1 MGKVPDMAA
10 RASTVLEVKASWSL
24 STFLVHGVLRRVP
37 GYTFFFIH
45 LCFLHILWGQL
56 VDHFFNSALTFTSA
70 NVSNTELAKDAF
82 IHMFSG
88 LCRAVDQALVHGVAD
103 VFKRKGGMSVTSALG
118 ASRESLAFLWKSPS
132 SMVLFFGLA
141 FISLNGVLTALRV
154 LTSSVS
160 SLAALCQS
168 RPQRKHGGSRKPVPL
183 RITVRYGNGYDSVLR
198 FILASVELAWF
209 MNYPVLNSAAAVKST
224 SGKAHRMPGATEPT
238 YASLR
243 QLQVRQQAIASF
255 QIEASLLLP
264 PQMFDSAADAIAAG
278 VYVILFVKMVLG
290 IVVALDAQR
299 LFHALVGVRPLSIP
313 NGWERCPVCGA
324 LWKRS
329 RESASAVHLCPNI
342 FTATPTLAASSSG
355 ATASA
360 AEEEEEGVEDMPAHV
375 PGTVRRVAGDRGRI
389 GTPTEVAHRPGD
401 AFPDPDTASF
411 ASLITDSWLDP
422 LMNFTLLSPLNTFSP
437 PPLSSIDDGP
447 GHWRALQRVVDR
459 LPRPPHSLCTRDRIG
474 DPAWTLWQR
483 RHELSARGEVGWLER
498 IFSIITAPIRR
509 VLSRA
514 FAVFFLP
521 PSARG
526 GDTQEDGF
534 GPVRGGPSLFHVFLR
549 HPCGCQFVFACVPLK
564 LTQDLLSLL
573 APRVVK
579 SLVAFLKEVSV
590 SNTSV
595 RQSYLSRGLVIC
607 LSLILVVSLQALF
620 FQLYL
625 THLYAVCL
633 KSTSALKT
641 LLLRHSLTTPLA
653 YTGSSRGGGGKRAPA
668 SPSAPDRPQSPIR
681 LSRKSD
687 GGGKEALPLSTAK
700 STAEEVTSAATLSR
714 EGEVMSLL
722 TVDVTNCA
730 DCLIFLHNVWGHPF
744 VIISSLM
751 SMYTYVGLFSTLA
764 TFAALIALIPLNRSS
779 AARVRAAQQQA
790 KNNES
795 RLSDLTAA
803 LSSMRTVKSMALE
816 ECLVGRVEEARVRES
831 DGTKRVGQAESVAAA
846 QTEVTTLL
854 VALVCCGSYLLT
866 GGAMDAAV
874 LVPTMAALQVMRF
887 PVWTLPQLYSQVSRG
902 YTSMQRIERFLSER
916 EAGEHSSAA
925 YVEHILRQREGE
937 GVERER
943 QTSATAAV
951 KVGEVRC
958 AHGTFAWNV
967 QAAVADQ
974 IAFDNTLSYGTPKG
988 SRGGIHSPNA
998 LSKGS
1003 DKNGE
1008 EDPPS
1013 ASTFSAYSSPRQG
1026 SSRAVVLHDIAL
1038 DILPGEFVVLHG
1050 PTGCGKSALLLS
1062 MLGELYTMPNDSH
1075 VTGASR
1081 TAAMSSEAR
1090 ESSGNHGFQIGGRV
1104 AYCAE
1109 VPWLRQGTL
1118 RENIRLVSDDVPE
1131 SAKEREWYERVL
1143 EACALK
1149 NDIKALAKGDRSVVG
1164 EGGSKLSGGQRAR
1177 VALARAVY
1185 RYSETDVFLFDDV
1198 LSALDVEV
1206 QKHLIANLFHG
1217 LLRTAG
1223 YSSTAA
1229 PRRAKTVVLATHAA
1243 VDLLMPDR
1251 VLHLWPD
1258 GTLHE
1263 DTTYQAPTENQV
1275 HQQKSAWRHATAV
1288 AATTKEQRR
1297 SIRLQAS
1304 GVAAANSS
1312 VHQSGPTLPQSTKT
1326 NLVREAPRKPSVV
1339 PAVQQ
1344 PATDINSLLPR
1355 AADLHRLFIEYIGG
1369 GRLLW
1374 FFVLS
1379 VSMQLFRTLMDNWLG
1394 VYISL
1399 YDKRNAAYETIL
1411 RSTKSQR
1418 ARKFMFDILSL
1429 VVLRGEKATPPPPP
1443 PVVPAFTV
1451 FGVPLLWRNPF
1462 VLDTV
1467 VAQFLG
1473 TYAFIGFSAALLSMI
1488 RTDYFFRSYQRMA
1501 DALQLHAVRKLFRAS
1516 VSYFDRI
1523 PSSRLLQIL
1532 SRDQEVV
1539 DRALGE
1545 SVQLISMTI
1554 LQLLGMACFNVIHF
1568 GPFIA
1573 VLPIS
1578 ALLFYHLTVRF
1589 LSFTKQVR
1597 ALEGV
1602 LQSRLVSV
1610 MKDAVNGA
1618 ITIRAF
1624 GSVLHDQLVE
1634 EMNQALDAVHVA
1646 ANAGLTA
1653 DRWVALR
1660 LEFVALAFTSALALL
1675 SVLTVCLS
1683 GTASASSAAFAGLG
1697 ITSSMTASRSLSMLC
1712 RRFGMFQNQFV
1723 SAEQLLRLEEEII
1736 EEAAPAVADSRSED
1750 ESPASEQHTTSEPG
1764 TYLLLD
1770 VRHLCAKYQPQ
1781 LPWVLTD
1788 ICFTLHPGECVGLIG
1803 RTGNGKSSIFNALL
1817 GLMDVVE
1824 GDILIPSALV
1834 TSSPGPKARQLNAL
1848 HLPQHELRRNYF
1860 QLVSQEPLLLEGTC
1874 RSNLMLGF
1882 DGGSA
1887 ASAETSDEPWD
1898 TADAEALDARLSA
1911 VLRKVALDEL
1921 LEPPYAAPIPGQP
1934 AVTAG
1939 DGEVASSATGD
1950 APSPSSD
1957 STAST
1962 SCTVDAATRA
1972 LDHVVNAGGSNLSA
1986 GQRQLLC
1993 LARAILHRPRVVL
2006 LDEVSSRVDR
2016 RTDDLIQRVIKEE
2029 MLCRGHDSKQGGD
2042 SSAVRSGVLLI
2053 AHRLETIMSLCDSV
2067 IVIEK
2072 GRCVVHLSKEEVT
2085 SLEDLESYL

>member
-1 MGKVPDMAA
+1 MGKMSNMAV
-10 RASTVLEVKASWSL
+10 RASTVAEAKASRSL
-24 STFLVHGVLRRVP
+24 STFLVHGVLRRIP
-37 GYTFFFIH
+37 GYAFFLIH
-45 LCFLHILWGQL
+45 LCFVHILWGQL
-56 VDHFFNSALTFTSA
+56 VDQLFNSALTFTSA
-70 NVSNTELAKDAF
+70 NVSKTDLAKDVF
-82 IHMFSG
+82 IHMFSAM
-88 LCRAVDQALVHGVAD
+88 CRAVDQTLLHGVAD
-103 VFKRKGGMSVTSALG
+103 VFKRKGGSGVTGALR

-141 FISLNGVLTALRV
+141 FIFLNTVLTVLRIF
-154 LTSSVS
+154 TSFVS
-160 SLAALCQS
+160 SLTALCQS
-168 RPQRKHGGSRKPVPL
+168 RLQLEKGGSRKPVPL
-183 RITVRYGNGYDSVLR
+183 HITVRYGNGYDSVLR
-198 FILASVELAWF
+198 FALAAVELVWF
-209 MNYPVLNSAAAVKST
+209 MSYPVLNSAAAVKST
-224 SGKAHRMPGATEPT
+224 SSKTHRVPGMTEPT

-255 QIEASLLLP
+255 QVEASLLLP
-264 PQMFDSAADAIAAG
+264 PQLFDSVADAIAAG
-278 VYVILFVKMVLG
+278 VFVIMFVKVVLG
-290 IVVALDAQR
+290 VVVALDAQR
-299 LFHALVGVRPLSIP
+299 LFHAFVGVRPLFIP

-329 RESASAVHLCPNI
+329 RETTNAVHLCPNI
-342 FTATPTLAASSSG
+342 FTATPLHAGCSPG

-360 AEEEEEGVEDMPAHV
+360 TEEGEDMPGCV
-375 PGTVRRVAGDRGRI
+375 PGTVRRDAGDRGRI
-389 GTPTEVAHRPGD
+389 GPPTEAIHRPGD
-401 AFPDPDTASF
+401 AFPDPNAASF
-411 ASLITDSWLDP
+411 ASLITDSWLSP

-437 PPLSSIDDGP
+437 PPLSSITDDGP
-447 GHWRALQRVVDR
+447 GHWRALLRVVDR
-459 LPRPPHSLCTRDRIG
+459 LPRLPHYLRTRDRIG
-474 DPAWTLWQR
+474 EPAWTLWQR
-483 RHELSARGEVGWLER
+483 RYELSARGEMGWLER
-498 IFSIITAPIRR
+498 SFSIVTGPIRR
-509 VLSRA
+509 ILSRA

-526 GDTQEDGF
+526 GEPQQGDF
-534 GPVRGGPSLFHVFLR
+534 GTVRRGSLLFHVFLR
-549 HPCGCQFVFACVPLK
+549 HPSGRQFVFACVPLK

-590 SNTSV
+590 SNISV
-595 RQSYLSRGLVIC
+595 RQSYLGRGLLIC

-625 THLYAVCL
+625 THLYASCL

-641 LLLRHSLTTPLA
+641 LLLRQSLATPLA
-653 YTGSSRGGGGKRAPA
+653 YTGGCRSGGGKRASA
-668 SPSAPDRPQSPIR
+668 SPSAPDRPQSPNCP
-681 LSRKSD
+681 SGKND
-687 GGGKEALPLSTAK
+687 GAGKEPPSLSTTKPA
-700 STAEEVTSAATLSR
+700 AVEVTSAATLSR
-714 EGEVMSLL
+714 EGEVTSLL
-722 TVDVTNCA
+722 TVDITNCA

-744 VIISSLM
+744 VIISSLL

-764 TFAALIALIPLNRSS
+764 TFATLIALIPLNRSS
-779 AARVRAAQQQA
+779 AARVRIAQQQA

-816 ECLVGRVEEARVRES
+816 ECLVERVEEARVRES

-902 YTSMQRIERFLSER
+902 FTSMQRIERFLSEH
-916 EAGEHSSAA
+916 EVGEDASAA
-925 YVEHILRQREGE
+925 YVEHLLRQKDDEGT
-937 GVERER
+937 ERAA
-943 QTSATAAV
+943 QTSATV
-951 KVGEVRC
+951 PVRVGEVRC
-958 AHGTFAWNV
+958 ERGTFAWNV
-967 QAAVADQ
+967 QTAVADR
-974 IAFDNTLSYGTPKG
+974 IAFDNALCHSPLKR
-988 SRGGIHSPNA
+988 SRGSTHSPNA
-998 LSKGS
+998 MSTGN
-1003 DKNGE
+1003 DRNAE
-1008 EDPPS
+1008 ENSPS
-1013 ASTFSAYSSPRQG
+1013 SPTFSVHSSSRQG

-1062 MLGELYTMPNDSH
+1062 MLGELYTIPSDSL
-1075 VTGASR
+1075 VTGAR
-1081 TAAMSSEAR
+1081 GTAAALSDSQ
-1090 ESSGNHGFQIGGRV
+1090 GFQVGGRV
-1104 AYCAE
+1104 SYCAE
-1109 VPWLRQGTL
+1109 VPWLRQGTW

-1131 SAKEREWYERVL
+1131 SATEREWYDRVL

-1149 NDIKALAKGDRSVVG
+1149 NDIKTLAKGDRSMVG

-1217 LLRTAG
+1217 LLRSAG
-1223 YSSTAA
+1223 EPSCAA
-1229 PRRAKTVVLATHAA
+1229 RRRAKTVVLATHAA

-1251 VLHLWPD
+1251 VFHLCPD

-1263 DTTYQAPTENQV
+1263 DMAHQAPTENQV
-1275 HQQKSAWRHATAV
+1275 HQQKSAWRHATAA

-1297 SIRLQAS
+1297 SIHHQAS
-1304 GVAAANSS
+1304 GAPVVDSS
-1312 VHQSGPTLPQSTKT
+1312 AHQSNLTLPPSTRT
-1326 NLVREAPRKPSVV
+1326 NLVTEAPRKPSPV
-1339 PAVQQ
+1339 PSVQQ
-1344 PATDINSLLPR
+1344 PVTGINSLLPR

-1418 ARKFMFDILSL
+1418 ARKFMLDMLSL
-1429 VVLRGEKATPPPPP
+1429 VVLRGEKATPPPP
-1443 PVVPAFTV
+1443 VVPALTI
-1451 FGVPLLWRNPF
+1451 FGVPVVWRNPF

-1501 DALQLHAVRKLFRAS
+1501 DALQLHAVRKLFKAS

-1545 SVQLISMTI
+1545 SVQLILMTI
-1554 LQLLGMACFNVIHF
+1554 LQLLGMACFNAIHF

-1578 ALLFYHLTVRF
+1578 ALLFYHLTIRF

-1602 LQSRLVSV
+1602 LQSRSVSV

-1624 GSVLHDQLVE
+1624 GSVLQDQLVQ
-1634 EMNQALDAVHVA
+1634 EMNEALDAVHVA

-1660 LEFVALAFTSALALL
+1660 LEFVALGFTSALALL

-1683 GTASASSAAFAGLG
+1683 ATASAGSAAFAGLG

-1723 SAEQLLRLEEEII
+1723 SAEQLLRLEEDIT

-1750 ESPASEQHTTSEPG
+1750 ESSGSEQRTTSEPDA
-1764 TYLLLD
+1764 YLLLD

-1788 ICFTLHPGECVGLIG
+1788 ICFALRPGECVGLIG
-1803 RTGNGKSSIFNALL
+1803 RTGNGKSSLFNALL

-1824 GDILIPSALV
+1824 GEILIPSSLFS
-1834 TSSPGPKARQLNAL
+1834 SSPGPKTRQLNAI
-1848 HLPQHELRRNYF
+1848 HLPQHKLRRNYF
-1860 QLVSQEPLLLEGTC
+1860 HLVSQEPLLLEGTC

-1882 DGGSA
+1882 NGGSA
-1887 ASAETSDEPWD
+1887 ASREASGESWAAVDP
-1898 TADAEALDARLSA
+1898 EALDARLSA

-1921 LEPPYAAPIPGQP
+1921 LEPSYAAPIPGQS
-1934 AVTAG
+1934 AVTGG
-1939 DGEVASSATGD
+1939 DGEVASYATGD
-1950 APSPSSD
+1950 VAEPSSD
-1957 STAST
+1957 STASA
-1962 SCTVDAATRA
+1962 SCTMDAATRV

-2029 MLCRGHDSKQGGD
+2029 MLCRCDDGNG
-2042 SSAVRSGVLLI
+2042 SAVRSGVLLI

-2072 GRCVVHLSKEEVT
+2072 GRCVAHLSKDEVT

>member
-1 MGKVPDMAA
+1 MGKAPAMPSSTLTGAEV
-10 RASTVLEVKASWSL
+10 RASRSRA
-24 STFLVHGVLRRVP
+24 TFLVHGVLRRIP
-37 GYTFFFIH
+37 GYAFFLIH
-45 LCFLHILWGQL
+45 LCFVHILWGQL
-56 VDHFFNSALTFTSA
+56 VDQFFNATITFTSA
-70 NVSNTELAKDAF
+70 NVTKTDLAKEAF
-82 IHMFSG
+82 IRVCNRI
-88 LCRAVDQALVHGVAD
+88 CRSVDQTLLHGLVD
-103 VFKRKGGMSVTSALG
+103 VLKTKGGTGATGALA
-118 ASRESLAFLWKSPS
+118 ASREILAFLWKSPS

-141 FISLNGVLTALRV
+141 FICLNSVLAALRLFTGFLSSLTALCR
-154 LTSSVS
+154 
-160 SLAALCQS
+160 S
-168 RPQRKHGGSRKPVPL
+168 RRQLERSGSRKPVPL
-183 RITVRYGNGYDSVLR
+183 HITVRYGNGYDSMLR
-198 FILASVELAWF
+198 FALAAVELAWF
-209 MNYPVLNSAAAVKST
+209 MSYPVLNSTEAAKSAADKT
-224 SGKAHRMPGATEPT
+224 RRVPGATEPT

-243 QLQVRQQAIASF
+243 QLQVRHQAIASF

-264 PQMFDSAADAIAAG
+264 PQLFDSTADAIAAG
-278 VYVILFVKMVLG
+278 AFVIIFVKVVLG
-290 IVVALDAQR
+290 VVVALDAQR
-299 LFHALVGVRPLSIP
+299 LFHALVGVRPLFIP

-329 RESASAVHLCPNI
+329 RKATNAVHLCPNI
-342 FTATPTLAASSSG
+342 FTATPLLSG
-355 ATASA
+355 CSPGMTASDT
-360 AEEEEEGVEDMPAHV
+360 EEEEDMRGQV
-375 PGTVRRVAGDRGRI
+375 LGTVRRGVGDRRRVGP
-389 GTPTEVAHRPGD
+389 PTEAAHRPGD
-401 AFPDPDTASF
+401 AFPNPNTASF
-411 ASLITDSWLDP
+411 ASLVTDSWLSP

-437 PPLSSIDDGP
+437 PPLSSITDDGR
-447 GHWRALQRVVDR
+447 GHWRALLRVVDR
-459 LPRPPHSLCTRDRIG
+459 LPRLPRSLRTRDTI
-474 DPAWTLWQR
+474 DEPAWTLWQR
-483 RHELSARGEVGWLER
+483 RHEPAARGEVRWLER
-498 IFSIITAPIRR
+498 SFMAITEPIRR
-509 VLSRA
+509 VLLHA

-526 GDTQEDGF
+526 ADTRHGEW
-534 GPVRGGPSLFHVFLR
+534 GPVRSGSSLFRVFLR
-549 HPCGCQFVFACVPLK
+549 HPSGRQFVLVCVPLK

-579 SLVAFLKEVSV
+579 SLVAFLKEVST
-590 SNTSV
+590 SNISV
-595 RQSYLSRGLVIC
+595 RQNYLGRGLLIC

-625 THLYAVCL
+625 THLYASCL
-633 KSTSALKT
+633 KSASALKT
-641 LLLRHSLTTPLA
+641 LLLRQSLATPLA
-653 YTGSSRGGGGKRAPA
+653 YTGGGRGGGGKRAPM
-668 SPSAPDRPQSPIR
+668 SPSASDIPHSPTRPSEKNDGR
-681 LSRKSD
+681 VKDALS
-687 GGGKEALPLSTAK
+687 LSTAIP
-700 STAEEVTSAATLSR
+700 TAEEVTTTATLSR

-722 TVDVTNCA
+722 TVDITNCA

-751 SMYTYVGLFSTLA
+751 SMYTYVGFFSTLA

-779 AARVRAAQQQA
+779 AARVRTAQQQA

-831 DGTKRVGQAESVAAA
+831 DGTKLVGQAESVAAA

-866 GGAMDAAV
+866 GGVMEAAV

-887 PVWTLPQLYSQVSRG
+887 PVWTLPHLYSQVSRG
-902 YTSMQRIERFLSER
+902 YTSMLRIERFLSEL
-916 EAGEHSSAA
+916 EAGENASTA
-925 YVEHILRQREGE
+925 YVEHRLRQQNGE
-937 GVERER
+937 G
-943 QTSATAAV
+943 AARDV
-951 KVGEVRC
+951 QPSVAVAVRAGEVRC
-958 AHGTFAWNV
+958 ERGTFAWNT

-974 IAFDNTLSYGTPKG
+974 IAFDNALSCNSPKG
-988 SRGGIHSPNA
+988 SRGYTRSPNA
-998 LSKGS
+998 ASKES
-1003 DKNGE
+1003 DRRGE
-1008 EDPPS
+1008 EDAPS
-1013 ASTFSAYSSPRQG
+1013 SSMLSAYSSPRESG
-1026 SSRAVVLHDIAL
+1026 SRAVVLHGITL
-1038 DILPGEFVVLHG
+1038 NIFPGEFVVVHG

-1062 MLGELYTMPNDSH
+1062 MLGELYVMPNGSH
-1075 VTGASR
+1075 ATSTRSTTVA
-1081 TAAMSSEAR
+1081 SSETRA
-1090 ESSGNHGFQIGGRV
+1090 SSDSQGFQVGGRV
-1104 AYCAE
+1104 VYCAE
-1109 VPWLRQGTL
+1109 VPWLRQGTM

-1131 SAKEREWYERVL
+1131 SATEREWYNRVL

-1149 NDIKALAKGDRSVVG
+1149 NDIKALAKGDRTMVG

-1185 RYSETDVFLFDDV
+1185 RYSETDVFIFDDV

-1206 QKHLIANLFHG
+1206 QKHIIANLFHG
-1217 LLRTAG
+1217 LLCAGAGSSSAAQRRT
-1223 YSSTAA
+1223 
-1229 PRRAKTVVLATHAA
+1229 KTIVLATHAA
-1243 VDLLMPDR
+1243 VSLLMPDR

-1263 DTTYQAPTENQV
+1263 DMTHQAPTEDQV
-1275 HQQKSAWRHATAV
+1275 HQQKSAWRNATA
-1288 AATTKEQRR
+1288 AAATKEQRR
-1297 SIRLQAS
+1297 SIQYQAA
-1304 GVAAANSS
+1304 GAAAADLSTRQNDSTF
-1312 VHQSGPTLPQSTKT
+1312 PPSTKSKPVAET
-1326 NLVREAPRKPSVV
+1326 SPKSSSAPSVR
-1339 PAVQQ
+1339 P
-1344 PATDINSLLPR
+1344 PATGIDSLLPR
-1355 AADLHRLFIEYIGG
+1355 AADLRRLFIEYIGG

-1418 ARKFMFDILSL
+1418 ARKFMLDMLSL
-1429 VVLRGEKATPPPPP
+1429 VVLRGDKATPAPPPP
-1443 PVVPAFTV
+1443 PVVPVFTI
-1451 FGVPLLWRNPF
+1451 FGVPVVWRNPF

-1473 TYAFIGFSAALLSMI
+1473 TYAFIGLSAALLSMI

-1501 DALQLHAVRKLFRAS
+1501 DALQLHAVRKLFKAP

-1545 SVQLISMTI
+1545 SVQLIFLTI
-1554 LQLLGMACFNVIHF
+1554 LQLFGMVCFNAIHF

-1602 LQSRLVSV
+1602 LQSRSVAV

-1624 GSVLHDQLVE
+1624 GSVLQNQLVQ
-1634 EMNQALDAVHVA
+1634 EMNEALDAVHVA

-1660 LEFVALAFTSALALL
+1660 LEFVALALTSALALL

-1683 GTASASSAAFAGLG
+1683 ATTSAGSAAFAGLG
-1697 ITSSMTASRSLSMLC
+1697 IISSMTASRSLSMLC

-1723 SAEQLLRLEEEII
+1723 SAEQLLRLEEEIP
-1736 EEAAPAVADSRSED
+1736 EEDTPAAAEGCSDD
-1750 ESPASEQHTTSEPG
+1750 ESSASEQRAATEPD
-1764 TYLLLD
+1764 TCLLLD

-1781 LPWVLTD
+1781 LPWVLSD
-1788 ICFTLHPGECVGLIG
+1788 ICFTLRPGECVGLIG
-1803 RTGNGKSSIFNALL
+1803 RTGNGKSSLFNALL

-1824 GDILIPSALV
+1824 GEIRIPGALFS
-1834 TSSPGPKARQLNAL
+1834 SSPKSKARQLNAI
-1848 HLPQHELRRNYF
+1848 HLPQHELRKNYF
-1860 QLVSQEPLLLEGTC
+1860 QLVSQEPLLLQGTC
-1874 RSNLMLGF
+1874 RSNLILGL
-1882 DGGSA
+1882 DDGSA
-1887 ASAETSDEPWD
+1887 ASREASGEPRV
-1898 TADAEALDARLSA
+1898 TVDAEALDVRLSA

-1921 LEPPYAAPIPGQP
+1921 LEPSYAVPAPGQP
-1934 AVTAG
+1934 AVTG
-1939 DGEVASSATGD
+1939 SDGEVASSATRD
-1950 APSPSSD
+1950 AAESASD
-1957 STAST
+1957 STASPT
-1962 SCTVDAATRA
+1962 STVDVATRA
-1972 LDHVVNAGGSNLSA
+1972 LDHVVTAGGSNLSA

-1993 LARAILHRPRVVL
+1993 LARAILHRPHVVL

-2029 MLCRGHDSKQGGD
+2029 MLCRGGKDNGD
-2042 SSAVRSGVLLI
+2042 SSAVKSGVLLI

-2072 GRCVVHLSKEEVT
+2072 GRCVAHLSKEEVNC
-2085 SLEDLESYL
+2085 LEDLESYL